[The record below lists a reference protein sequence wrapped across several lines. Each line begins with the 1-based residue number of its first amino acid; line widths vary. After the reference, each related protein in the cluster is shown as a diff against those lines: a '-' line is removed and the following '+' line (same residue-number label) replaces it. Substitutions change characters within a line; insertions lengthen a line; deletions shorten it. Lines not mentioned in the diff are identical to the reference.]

1 MFKLNKYCEQFFYY
15 QKNTGDN
22 MDKDI
27 EEKKLAVKSL
37 HNFIEF
43 FNDKDKD
50 KILNC
55 LHYPHMAQSENNDP
69 KIYKNKEEMWG
80 YIGFLL
86 NKLETEENWKK
97 TTLDKVEV
105 VNSSNNAV
113 QCNVEFNRRY
123 ENEESYAKAA
133 GIWIATKKK
142 GKWGLQLRTMI
153 TVSGKISILASGKI
167 N

>member
-1 MFKLNKYCEQFFYY
+1 MD
-15 QKNTGDN
+15 KNTE
-22 MDKDI
+22 
-27 EEKKLAVKSL
+27 EEKLAIKSL
-37 HNFIEF
+37 HNFIQF
-43 FNDKDKD
+43 FNEKDKD

-69 KIYKNKEEMWG
+69 KIYSNKEEMWG

-86 NKLETEENWKK
+86 KKLETEENWHE

-105 VNSSNNAV
+105 INCSENAI

-123 ENEESYAKAA
+123 ENKESFAKAV
-133 GIWIATKKK
+133 GIWTATKKQ

-153 TVSGKISILASGKI
+153 PVSGKISILAGGKI
-167 N
+167 D